1 MDITEDEQ
9 HKEGKEK
16 NQQQYDNNGQQS
28 NVKEKE
34 EDQKQQNMEQ
44 PQPEDQEREYLGEDE
59 LSNMLSVN
67 YTDPALWG
75 RLSEDKIIDI
85 MKNISNV
92 EVDIQE
98 LDFSASKV
106 VYKSQSKYATKMI
119 FYRRLQN
126 GKQQKRNWLLY
137 SNTSGKVYCIPCKL
151 FGSANN
157 PFSA

>member
-1 MDITEDEQ
+1 
-9 HKEGKEK
+9 
-16 NQQQYDNNGQQS
+16 
-28 NVKEKE
+28 
-34 EDQKQQNMEQ
+34 MEQ

-157 PFSA
+157 PFSAGFNDWKHSEKISDRISNFEMKIQPFIKKTPV